1 MPNYS
6 KDFSQ
11 IKIYARHLLD
21 IMDISCRTTHPSTM
35 DSPTATLIGILQDRV
50 ESLRNSGDLDEA
62 LNAASVAVE
71 KTQQNLGTNL
81 QSIDLFASTLEIR
94 GDIYREL
101 GNFEAAAE
109 DYRQAIDQLQD
120 RPDQFGFIGRL
131 HAELGAAHDSMDHAD
146 KAAEHWQT
154 AISFFERN
162 DPPLLLDVATM
173 ANNLGFLYK
182 YAGDF
187 DAAESCFLR
196 SLEILHSLYGQENGK
211 TASVSSNLGALYQ
224 AAGFNDQSREMHM
237 IALETRSNLFGEEHP
252 DTAQSHN
259 NLALAL
265 LNTGDRSWAAGH
277 FEKALAAFEALGPE
291 YSDDLDAVSSNY
303 CEFLREEGETHLA
316 EIIAGRVN
324 QLIGATAAN

>member
-1 MPNYS
+1 
-6 KDFSQ
+6 
-11 IKIYARHLLD
+11 
-21 IMDISCRTTHPSTM
+21 M

-50 ESLRNSGDLDEA
+50 ESLRNSGEPQEA
-62 LNAASVAVE
+62 LHAASAAVE
-71 KTQQNLGTNL
+71 KSQQKLGTSL
-81 QSIDLFASTLEIR
+81 ESIDLFASTLEIR

-101 GNFEAAAE
+101 GNFESAAE

-120 RPDQFGFIGRL
+120 RPDQFAFIGRL
-131 HAELGAAHDSMDHAD
+131 HAELGAAYDSMDRAD
-146 KAAEHWQT
+146 KAAQHWQA

-162 DPPLLLDVATM
+162 EPPLLLDVATM
-173 ANNLGFLYK
+173 TNNLGFLYK

-196 SLEILHSLYGQENGK
+196 SLEILHSLYGQENEK

-224 AAGFNDQSREMHM
+224 AAGFNEQSREMHM
-237 IALETRSNLFGEEHP
+237 IALETRRNLFGEEHA

-265 LNTGDRSWAAGH
+265 LNTGDRSWAASH

-291 YSDDLDAVSSNY
+291 CAEDLESVASNY

-316 EIIAGRVN
+316 EIIGGRVN
-324 QLIGATAAN
+324 QILGATAAN